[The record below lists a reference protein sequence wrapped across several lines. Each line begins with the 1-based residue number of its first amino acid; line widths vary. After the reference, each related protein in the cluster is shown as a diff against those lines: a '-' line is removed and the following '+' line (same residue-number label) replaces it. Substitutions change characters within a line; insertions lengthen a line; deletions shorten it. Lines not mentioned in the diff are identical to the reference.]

1 MFKFILIFT
10 IFHSTSIAEEKNRP
24 LNDKLQSRRQ
34 KANQKRPDKVKKVM
48 ESQNMD
54 LLKSGILDTAI
65 KKGVSVPNFSLEGKK
80 ISDFYRNKNIILKF
94 YRGGWCPY
102 CMIELKEYQGLY
114 NRIKKS
120 GCDLIG
126 IAPDTKKEIL
136 KTKKRHFLEFP
147 IYSDQDNKIAKMFGI
162 AFTLNNDLVSVY
174 EKFGIDLKKSQG
186 NSSNQL
192 PLPGTYVVNRKGKII
207 YAFADID
214 YTKRAEPT
222 EVLSYCFQK

>member
-1 MFKFILIFT
+1 MFKFILILT
-10 IFHSTSIAEEKNRP
+10 LIHLTTIAEEKSRP
-24 LNDKLQSRRQ
+24 LNDKLQSRKQ
-34 KANQKRPDKVKKVM
+34 KANQKRPDKVKRVM
-48 ESQNMD
+48 ENQNMD
-54 LLKSGILDTAI
+54 LLKSGILNTAI

-136 KTKKRHFLEFP
+136 KTFKLH
-147 IYSDQDNKIAKMFGI
+147 G
-162 AFTLNNDLVSVY
+162 
-174 EKFGIDLKKSQG
+174 
-186 NSSNQL
+186 
-192 PLPGTYVVNRKGKII
+192 RKG
-207 YAFADID
+207 
-214 YTKRAEPT
+214 
-222 EVLSYCFQK
+222 VLQA